1 MKVELI
7 QIIAYYGEKHQKN
20 KAIEELLELAS
31 AIYDNDKE
39 NVIEEIADVLIMIEQ
54 MQLIFGITNDDI
66 QKVKEF
72 KIKRTLERMKNI

>member
-31 AIYDNDKE
+31 AIYGNDKE

-72 KIKRTLERMKNI
+72 KIKRTLERMKNV